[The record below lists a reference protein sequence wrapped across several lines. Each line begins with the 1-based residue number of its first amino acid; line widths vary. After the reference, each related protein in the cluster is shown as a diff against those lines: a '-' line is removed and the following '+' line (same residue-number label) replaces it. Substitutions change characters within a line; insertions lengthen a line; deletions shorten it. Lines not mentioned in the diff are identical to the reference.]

1 MEAYKDEVKSTEVT
15 ENTQDIKTE
24 DIKSE
29 EQNDPIVD
37 ENSLTSDTDNTKP
50 PEETLNR
57 NLAASSS
64 FALDELMD
72 IGTVDQEEQEAQIKE
87 EENAVDP
94 NISHSPALS
103 NTGSSSPATLVN
115 GTKEKPPP
123 SVGSESSSPAL
134 IQVKDEPLDEEY
146 DQALTST
153 TAMKDEEEPVKNDL
167 QIGAVFSVPS
177 EKPAQTIPPHM
188 SCFRCNKALVKGQTA
203 YQRKGSS
210 LVYCS
215 TGCLTANLPQ
225 KKAAHSRV
233 CHHCHKLIYRAQDVV
248 LWPDVS
254 GAVKDFC
261 SQICLTSFKKKITGN
276 TATLCSMCSQFAV
289 SKHEVTLNGI
299 CHKLCSDDC
308 FNKFRASNKL
318 SMSGCAQCGSFLS
331 SKPLLLILHD
341 GNKTLCHQGCLK
353 KYREKTPVSSTCTMC
368 RSTRLISEMVENTNP
383 DDSVNLF
390 CSTSCIM
397 AYKVQTVSTSGVR
410 LSCDT
415 CLKVT
420 VPSYHLA
427 MSDTSIRNFCTLPC
441 VLAFQEKFK
450 KSPSLANVFTKIPAG
465 PAQLSSIAPQ
475 PQAALSNP
483 TGPRGIHCRQ
493 CDTKIQTK
501 PDVLQ
506 IENKLVFFCTQ
517 NCLMEFKTANALVNV
532 CEYCKVEKVTKEVRR
547 ISNRDCH
554 FCSDGCKLLHR
565 HDLTKAWGTHCQSC
579 SFCHSGAKKV
589 VTAHYGNSSEE
600 FCSDDCRSKYTML
613 FCHVAKCDLCARKGK
628 LKQSLS
634 LLGDA
639 KHFCDLHCLLRYC
652 VKVTET
658 QGPLNLKTPTPVIAN
673 VMSLASPA
681 ASPVST
687 SDVTSTRAVKT
698 TNAKPAY
705 PPPPSTTKILKNKAL
720 LCKPLVQNKGISCKT
735 QTVDCQIQTDK
746 SMPDMLIVPVPVP
759 VYVPVPMCMYTQCTP
774 QSLGLPFPL
783 PVPMFLPVAMDNA
796 EKIMET
802 IQQIKEKIPSD
813 PFEAELILMAE
824 MVAEDSEDK
833 PKEKLPERQTSGT
846 SPPQHARDDRTSTY
860 SDDLDTDDLTSFL
873 SNWSD
878 TDPGLRTPSRP
889 FASEKITPALDVAVG
904 TPPSVPYN
912 EARVLSPPPMDLES
926 DQTVETLERWAQMRE
941 EAATRSTS
949 PPPARP
955 HRKAREKKKRGRK
968 PKNAP
973 KSPEPEEIPSQASS
987 SLPDLTQR
995 LKSEYGLDAWK
1006 RWVQWRRSQ
1015 PHLQKLTIGSRPV
1028 DMKEDL
1034 LRCTT
1039 AELSLGLC
1047 FFFSEIKRPN
1057 GENYSPDSLYYLC
1070 LGIQQHLFDNG
1081 RVENIFMDRFYSRF
1095 STDFTKM
1102 LGRFKPLVTSSGYV
1116 HSRVEEEFLWE
1127 CKQLGAYSPI
1137 VLLNTLLFFCCKY
1150 FGFRTVEQHRQLS
1163 FAHVMRCT
1171 KTDPN
1176 NKKTTF
1182 LRFYP
1187 PVAAPV
1193 TPVNQTDEPAAKK
1206 KKGEELQDEVLE
1218 MTENVENPLRCPVRL
1233 YEFYLSKCSESVKQR
1248 TNLFYL
1254 HPERCCVPNSPLW
1267 FSSTPLD
1274 NDTMDAMLVR
1284 ILSTRELHP
1293 KINGNHGN
1301 SNCNNISPDDDQ
1313 LYVPEEADED
1323 SD

>member
-1 MEAYKDEVKSTEVT
+1 METNKDEVQSPEAS
-15 ENTQDIKTE
+15 EDTQDIKTE
-24 DIKSE
+24 DIKAE
-29 EQNDPIVD
+29 EQNEPGLD
-37 ENSLTSDTDNTKP
+37 ENSLTSETDDTKP
-50 PEETLNR
+50 PEETLSR

-87 EENAVDP
+87 EDENAMNTNV
-94 NISHSPALS
+94 SQSPDLS
-103 NTGSSSPATLVN
+103 NTESSSPATLVN
-115 GTKEKPPP
+115 GTKEKPAP
-123 SVGSESSSPAL
+123 SARSESSSPAL
-134 IQVKDEPLDEEY
+134 VQVKDEPLDEEY
-146 DQALTST
+146 DQALAST
-153 TAMKDEEEPVKNDL
+153 AAVKDEEDPVKNDL

-177 EKPAQTIPPHM
+177 EKPAQPMPPHM

-203 YQRKGSS
+203 YQRKGSNN
-210 LVYCS
+210 VYCS
-215 TGCLTANLPQ
+215 TGCLTANMPQ
-225 KKAAHSRV
+225 KKTAGSKV
-233 CHHCHKLIYRAQDVV
+233 CHHCHKLIYRPQDVV

-261 SQICLTSFKKKITGN
+261 SQQCLSSFKKKITGGGE
-276 TATLCSMCSQFAV
+276 TLCSMCSQFTV

-308 FNKFRASNKL
+308 FNKFRMSNKL
-318 SMSGCAQCGSFLS
+318 SMSGCAQCGSYFS

-341 GNKTLCHQGCLK
+341 GNKTLCNQACLK
-353 KYREKTPVSSTCTMC
+353 KYKEKNPVTSTCTMC
-368 RSTRLISEMVENTNP
+368 RSARTVSEMVENANP

-415 CLKVT
+415 CSKIS

-450 KSPSLANVFTKIPAG
+450 KSPSLSNVFTKVPAG
-465 PAQLSSIAPQ
+465 PPQLAPLAPQ
-475 PQAALSNP
+475 PPVAVSISHV
-483 TGPRGIHCRQ
+483 PRSLTCRQ
-493 CDTKIQTK
+493 CDVKIQMK

-506 IENKLVFFCTQ
+506 IENKLLFFCTQ
-517 NCLMEFKTANALVNV
+517 NCVMEFKTVNGLVNV
-532 CEYCKVEKVTKEVRR
+532 CEYCKVEKVTKEVKR
-547 ISNRDCH
+547 IASRDCH

-589 VTAHYGNSSEE
+589 VTAHYGSSAEE

-613 FCHVAKCDLCARKGK
+613 FCHVAKCDFCARKGK

-639 KHFCDLHCLLRYC
+639 KHFCDLSCLLRFC
-652 VKVTET
+652 TKVTET
-658 QGPLNLKTPTPVIAN
+658 QGPLNLKIRTPVIAN
-673 VMSLASPA
+673 VMSLASPEP
-681 ASPVST
+681 SPVSAP
-687 SDVTSTRAVKT
+687 DVKSTRA
-698 TNAKPAY
+698 AKNVNTKPIY
-705 PPPPSTTKILKNKAL
+705 PPPPSTTKLLKNKAL

-735 QTVDCQIQTDK
+735 QTVDCEIQTDK
-746 SMPDMLIVPVPVP
+746 PKPDVLILPVPVP
-759 VYVPVPMCMYTQCTP
+759 VYVPVPMAMYSQCTP
-774 QSLGLPFPL
+774 QALGLPFPL
-783 PVPMFLPVAMDNA
+783 PVPMFLPVAMNNA
-796 EKIMET
+796 EKIVQT
-802 IQQIKEKIPSD
+802 IQEIKQKIPSD

-824 MVAEDSEDK
+824 MVAEDTEEK
-833 PKEKLPERQTSGT
+833 PKEKPPEKQASRGDA
-846 SPPQHARDDRTSTY
+846 PQQDDRGSTY

-873 SNWSD
+873 NNWED
-878 TDPGLRTPSRP
+878 TDSGLRTPSRP
-889 FASEKITPALDVAVG
+889 FATEKLAPLMDIPVG
-904 TPPSVPYN
+904 TPPTVPFS
-912 EARVLSPPPMDLES
+912 EPRVLSPPPMDLES
-926 DQTVETLERWAQMRE
+926 DQTIETLERWAQMRE
-941 EAATRSTS
+941 EAAARGSS
-949 PPPARP
+949 PPPARLP
-955 HRKAREKKKRGRK
+955 RKAREKKKRGRK
-968 PKNAP
+968 AKNAP
-973 KSPEPEEIPSQASS
+973 PSPEPETPLQSPRPV
-987 SLPDLTQR
+987 PDLTQR

-1006 RWVQWRRSQ
+1006 RWVQWRRNQ
-1015 PHLQKLTIGSRPV
+1015 TDVHKLTIGSRPV
-1028 DMKEDL
+1028 DLKEDI

-1047 FFFSEIKRPN
+1047 FFISEIKRPN
-1057 GENYSPDSLYYLC
+1057 GEPYSPDSLYYLC
-1070 LGIQQHLFDNG
+1070 LGIQQHLFNNG
-1081 RVENIFMDRFYSRF
+1081 RVENIFMDRFYCRF
-1095 STDFTKM
+1095 SSDFTKM
-1102 LGRFKPLVTSSGYV
+1102 LGGFKPVVTSSGYI

-1137 VLLNTLLFFCCKY
+1137 VLLNTLLFFCCKH

-1193 TPVNQTDEPAAKK
+1193 APVNQTDEPAAKK
-1206 KKGEELQDEVLE
+1206 RRGEELQDEVLE

-1274 NDTMDAMLVR
+1274 DTTMDAMLIR

-1293 KINGNHGN
+1293 RISGGGDDNNGTG
-1301 SNCNNISPDDDQ
+1301 PDDDQ
-1313 LYVPEEADED
+1313 LYVPEEEDDD

>member
-1 MEAYKDEVKSTEVT
+1 MEADKDKDEVLSPEAS
-15 ENTQDIKTE
+15 EDTQDIKTE

-29 EQNDPIVD
+29 DLNDSIAD
-37 ENSLTSDTDNTKP
+37 ENSLTSETEDTKP
-50 PEETLNR
+50 PEETLSR
-57 NLAASSS
+57 NLAVSSSS
-64 FALDELMD
+64 FSLDELMD

-87 EENAVDP
+87 EEENGMDP
-94 NISHSPALS
+94 NFCKSPALS

-115 GTKEKPPP
+115 GTKPGP
-123 SVGSESSSPAL
+123 SVGSESSSPAVV
-134 IQVKDEPLDEEY
+134 QVKDEPLDEEY

-153 TAMKDEEEPVKNDL
+153 AVVKNEEEPLKNDL
-167 QIGAVFSVPS
+167 QIGAVFSVPP
-177 EKPAQTIPPHM
+177 EKPAQAIPPHM
-188 SCFRCNKALVKGQTA
+188 SCYRCNKALVKGQTA
-203 YQRKGSS
+203 YQRKGSNS
-210 LVYCS
+210 VFCS

-225 KKAAHSRV
+225 KKATHSRV
-233 CHHCHKLIYRAQDVV
+233 CHHCHKLIYRSQDVV

-261 SQICLTSFKKKITGN
+261 SQICLTSFKKKITGSGD
-276 TATLCSMCSQFAV
+276 TLCSMCSKFAA

-299 CHKLCSDDC
+299 IHKLCSDDC

-318 SMSGCAQCGSFLS
+318 AMSGCAQCGSFLS

-341 GNKTLCHQGCLK
+341 GNKTLCNQGCLK
-353 KYREKTPVSSTCTMC
+353 KYKERTPATSTCTMC
-368 RSTRLISEMVENTNP
+368 RTARLVSEMVENTNP

-390 CSTSCIM
+390 CNTSCIM

-415 CLKVT
+415 CSKIT

-465 PAQLSSIAPQ
+465 PVQLPSIAPQ
-475 PQAALSNP
+475 LQGALPNSTAP
-483 TGPRGIHCRQ
+483 KGLHCRQ
-493 CDTKIQTK
+493 CEMKILLK
-501 PDVLQ
+501 PDILQ
-506 IENKLVFFCTQ
+506 IENRVVFFCNQ
-517 NCLMEFKTANALVNV
+517 NCLLDFKTANNLVNV

-565 HDLTKAWGTHCQSC
+565 HDLTKIWGTHCQSC
-579 SFCHSGAKKV
+579 TFCHSGARKV

-600 FCSDDCRSKYTML
+600 FCSDECRSKYTML
-613 FCHVAKCDLCARKGK
+613 FCHVAKCDFCARKGK
-628 LKQSLS
+628 LKQSLP

-639 KHFCDLHCLLRYC
+639 KHFCDLNCLLRFC
-652 VKVTET
+652 AKVTDT

-673 VMSLASPA
+673 VMSLASPVA
-681 ASPVST
+681 GPMST
-687 SDVTSTRAVKT
+687 SDDMGARAVKMPNVKST
-698 TNAKPAY
+698 Y
-705 PPPPSTTKILKNKAL
+705 PPPLPATKILKNKAL
-720 LCKPLVQNKGISCKT
+720 LCKPLVQNKGISCRT
-735 QTVDCQIQTDK
+735 QTADCQIQTDQ
-746 SMPDMLIVPVPVP
+746 MTPDVLIVPVPVP
-759 VYVPVPMCMYTQCTP
+759 VYVPVPMCMYSQCTP
-774 QSLGLPFPL
+774 QPVGLPVPL
-783 PVPMFLPVAMDNA
+783 PVPMFLPVAKDNA
-796 EKIMET
+796 EKIIET
-802 IQQIKEKIPSD
+802 IKEIKEKIPSD

-824 MVAEDSEDK
+824 MVAEDCEDK
-833 PKEKLPERQTSGT
+833 PKEKPPEKHMSQTE
-846 SPPQHARDDRTSTY
+846 PPQQSHEDRTSTF

-873 SNWSD
+873 NNWDD
-878 TDPGLRTPSRP
+878 TDPGVRTPSRP
-889 FASEKITPALDVAVG
+889 FSTEKLAPLLDVPVG
-904 TPPSVPYN
+904 TPPSVPYH
-912 EARVLSPPPMDLES
+912 EPRALSPPPMDLES
-926 DQTVETLERWAQMRE
+926 DQTIETLERLAQMRAE
-941 EAATRSTS
+941 TAISSSLSLSTR
-949 PPPARP
+949 PP
-955 HRKAREKKKRGRK
+955 RKAREKKRRGRR

-973 KSPEPEEIPSQASS
+973 KSPEPEEVLNPAPA

-995 LKSEYGLDAWK
+995 LKSDYGLDAWK
-1006 RWVQWRRSQ
+1006 RWVQWRRTQ
-1015 PHLQKLTIGSRPV
+1015 THLHKLTIGSRPV
-1028 DMKEDL
+1028 DLKEDV

-1047 FFFSEIKRPN
+1047 FFISEIKRPK
-1057 GENYSPDSLYYLC
+1057 GEQYSPDSLYYLC

-1081 RVENIFMDRFYSRF
+1081 RVENIFMDRFYCRF
-1095 STDFTKM
+1095 STDFTK
-1102 LGRFKPLVTSSGYV
+1102 LLADFKPIVTSSGYV
-1116 HSRVEEEFLWE
+1116 HSRVEEEFLWD

-1150 FGFRTVEQHRQLS
+1150 FGFRSVEQHRQLS

-1171 KTDPN
+1171 KTDSN

-1187 PVAAPV
+1187 PVAAPLA
-1193 TPVNQTDEPAAKK
+1193 PVNQTDEPAAKK
-1206 KKGEELQDEVLE
+1206 RRGEELQDEVLE
-1218 MTENVENPLRCPVRL
+1218 MTENIENPLRCPVRL

-1274 NDTMDAMLVR
+1274 DTTMEAMLIR

-1293 KINGNHGN
+1293 KSSSNHDDRETN
-1301 SNCNNISPDDDQ
+1301 ENDKDRPYIPEEEDDD
-1313 LYVPEEADED
+1313 